1 MDVYSVGSERELN
14 GFIDRYVRPDTV
26 FQTSCNTIVDRL
38 VHFLQNNVSGRLRP
52 RRVVKSG
59 SLGKGTAVRGKSDI
73 DLVLML
79 AAYTDVEALLK
90 DIKALLAELQTYLVR
105 YGEARLERVT
115 SYSVQVEL
123 TGGGVTQSVDI
134 LPAVDLLEIGV
145 IPKEIYDKMS
155 RPGANIHEYSVT
167 LGPLQ
172 VEIIKALPAKVKDL
186 IRIIKYWEDVKMK
199 SVKNRKWPSSYTLE
213 LVILHAWNQAG
224 KPESFNMAH
233 ALHAVLTLLVE
244 HQQLKATFPD
254 QMKYSSRLLRIR
266 SPPYIM
272 DPTNPYN
279 DMYHGLFDTAWDWE
293 DVAMEARA
301 WLRKPL
307 LCQLRNTRNRWQ

>member
-172 VEIIKALPAKVKDL
+172 
-186 IRIIKYWEDVKMK
+186 

-233 ALHAVLTLLVE
+233 ALHAVLTL
-244 HQQLKATFPD
+244 
-254 QMKYSSRLLRIR
+254 